1 MDSITFRA
9 ARSDEASLLSDLAL
23 RSKGH
28 WGHGPDF
35 LSACRAELTFQPGEV
50 ARRRFTVA
58 DSSGHLLGFYSIGG
72 QPPDGE
78 LGNLWMIPELIG
90 TGLGRQL
97 WQHALSTASAAGFTS
112 LRVEADPNAEGFYRA
127 MGARRVSQAPS
138 ASVPGRFLP
147 VLEMRLVPAAKTRP
161 AP

>member
-1 MDSITFRA
+1 M
-9 ARSDEASLLSDLAL
+9 
-23 RSKGH
+23 
-28 WGHGPDF
+28 
-35 LSACRAELTFQPGEV
+35 
-50 ARRRFTVA
+50 
-58 DSSGHLLGFYSIGG
+58 
-72 QPPDGE
+72 
-78 LGNLWMIPELIG
+78 IG